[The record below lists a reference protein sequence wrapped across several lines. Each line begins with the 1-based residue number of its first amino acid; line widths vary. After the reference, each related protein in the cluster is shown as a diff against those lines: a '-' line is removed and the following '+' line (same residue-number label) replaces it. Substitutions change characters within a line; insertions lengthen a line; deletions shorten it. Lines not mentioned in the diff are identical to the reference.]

1 MKIELRPIDE
11 TNREDCI
18 RLKVAKSQAD
28 YIATNKESLEAAA
41 ENAEVA
47 RPFVIY
53 AGDVPVGFTMFAFDP
68 DYEDPNNGQA
78 FPFGIYDDDT
88 PVGFC
93 MIGYGADDD
102 WEDAPS
108 IAKDNYDIWRFMID
122 EECQGQGLGREALKQ
137 IIAYF
142 KENGA
147 TNMRLSTKESNVNAI
162 HLYESQGFKRTGE
175 MNDEETVF
183 ELNW

>member
-18 RLKVAKSQAD
+18 RLKVSDSQAA
-28 YIATNKESLEAAA
+28 YIDTNEKSLEAAA

-47 RPFVIY
+47 RPFMIY
-53 AGDVPVGFTMFAFDP
+53 ADGVAVGFTMFAFEP
-68 DYEDPNNGQA
+68 DYEDPNDR
-78 FPFGIYDDDT
+78 Y
-88 PVGFC
+88 
-93 MIGYGADDD
+93 
-102 WEDAPS
+102 WL
-108 IAKDNYDIWRFMID
+108 WRFMID
-122 EECQGQGLGREALKQ
+122 EKCQGKGYGREALKQ
-137 IIAYF
+137 IITYF

-147 TNMRLSTKESNVNAI
+147 TNMRLSTKESNVNAT
-162 HLYESQGFKRTGE
+162 HLYESYGFRRTGE

>member
-1 MKIELRPIDE
+1 MKIELRPVDE

-18 RLKVAKSQAD
+18 WLKVSKSQAA
-28 YIATNKESLEAAA
+28 YIDTNENSLVAAA

-53 AGDVPVGFTMFAFDP
+53 ADNEAVGFTMFAFEP
-68 DYEDPNNGQA
+68 DYEDPNDR
-78 FPFGIYDDDT
+78 Y
-88 PVGFC
+88 
-93 MIGYGADDD
+93 
-102 WEDAPS
+102 WL
-108 IAKDNYDIWRFMID
+108 WRFMID
-122 EECQGQGLGREALKQ
+122 ENCQGRGFGKEALKQ

>member
-18 RLKVAKSQAD
+18 RLKVSDSQAA
-28 YIATNKESLEAAA
+28 YIDTNEKSLEAAA

-53 AGDVPVGFTMFAFDP
+53 ADGVAVGFTMFAFEP
-68 DYEDPNNGQA
+68 DYEDPNDR
-78 FPFGIYDDDT
+78 Y
-88 PVGFC
+88 
-93 MIGYGADDD
+93 
-102 WEDAPS
+102 WL
-108 IAKDNYDIWRFMID
+108 WRFMID

-137 IIAYF
+137 IITYF

-162 HLYESQGFKRTGE
+162 HLYESYGFRRTGE

>member
-53 AGDVPVGFTMFAFDP
+53 AGDVPVGFTMFAFEP
-68 DYEDPNNGQA
+68 DYEDPNDR
-78 FPFGIYDDDT
+78 Y
-88 PVGFC
+88 
-93 MIGYGADDD
+93 
-102 WEDAPS
+102 WL
-108 IAKDNYDIWRFMID
+108 WRFMID

>member
-11 TNREDCI
+11 TNKEDCV
-18 RLKVAKSQAD
+18 RLKVADSQAA
-28 YIATNKESLEAAA
+28 YIDTNEKSLEAAK

-53 AGDVPVGFTMFAFDP
+53 ADGVAVGFTMFAFEP
-68 DYEDPNNGQA
+68 DYEDPNDR
-78 FPFGIYDDDT
+78 Y
-88 PVGFC
+88 
-93 MIGYGADDD
+93 
-102 WEDAPS
+102 WL
-108 IAKDNYDIWRFMID
+108 WRFMID
-122 EECQGQGLGREALKQ
+122 EKCQGKGYGKEALKQ

-147 TNMRLSTKESNVNAI
+147 TNMRLSTKESNVGAI
-162 HLYESQGFKRTGE
+162 HLYESYGFQRTGE